1 MRKTLNKIALA
12 LGFVLLASNSFAE
25 TATTTV
31 NLGGTVNPGCVFTQ
45 TSYTAS
51 FGTVA
56 FGTVP
61 KASVEL
67 GIICSNE
74 LHYTLRTVQ
83 NPLTIYA
90 SGTSESLSVRVYSDN
105 SYTTQIDNTNGITGM
120 GNGAVQNQTVYFKI
134 LNNAY
139 IAPDLGEGAV
149 VLQPA
154 TISASIDFV
163 LVY

>member
-12 LGFVLLASNSFAE
+12 LGFVLLASNSFAD

-67 GIICSNE
+67 GIICSYE
-74 LHYTLRTVQ
+74 LQYTLRTVQ
-83 NPLTIYA
+83 DPANIYA
-90 SGTSESLSVRVYSDN
+90 SGTSESLSVRIYSDS
-105 SYTTQIDNTNGITGM
+105 SYTTPIDAVSGINGM
-120 GNGAVQNQTVYFKI
+120 GNGSVMNETVYFKI
-134 LNNAY
+134 LNNAS
-139 IAPDLGEGAV
+139 IAPDLGEGKV

-154 TISASIDFV
+154 TLSASIDFV